1 MTTYNI
7 DIISAIITE
16 QKLKEEECDIWKN
29 SAYKDLRH
37 LQTNNIG
44 IFGEKFIETTCN
56 LVGIQSYC
64 DGTKTKLYG
73 CDGKIL
79 GIDVEIKT
87 ALQGSKNSSFQHELG
102 LKPWFGAKFMI
113 FVDVS
118 PECIYLTIFK
128 NFDEITYK
136 SKKKLTIF
144 PTKTVTQRSN
154 SGAFKL
160 DTTVLINEENI
171 KFGKCIKINSFTAL
185 NLIKNF
191 IETVLV

>member
-1 MTTYNI
+1 MLYDTV
-7 DIISAIITE
+7 IIAAVIAE
-16 QKLKEEECDIWKN
+16 QKSKEEECDIWKN

-37 LQTNNIG
+37 LQANNVG
-44 IFGEKFIETTCN
+44 IFGEKFVERTCN
-56 LVGIQSYC
+56 FAGIPAYC

-102 LKPWFGAKFMI
+102 LSPWFGAKFMI

-118 PECIYLTIFK
+118 PDCIYLTIFK

-136 SKKKLTIF
+136 SRKKLDNF
-144 PTKTVTQRSN
+144 PTKTVTQRSS

-160 DTTVLINEENI
+160 DTSVRINEKNI
-171 KFGKCIKINSFTAL
+171 ELGKCIKINSDTTTIA
-185 NLIKNF
+185 IKTF
-191 IETVLV
+191 IETVLK